1 MVVTC
6 SESWRTRLSC
16 RSGLCSQNERFGTG
30 EAATSRRRLCNVRFV
45 PESGHSIC
53 AAGLK
58 KCYLLPRF
66 DLWAVLLANNLRG
79 VLANSGDSAHHSEE
93 GTFRKTHLC
102 LCALECAFGVG
113 DRS

>member
-1 MVVTC
+1 M
-6 SESWRTRLSC
+6 
-16 RSGLCSQNERFGTG
+16 RSLAMSALPPKADIRS
-30 EAATSRRRLCNVRFV
+30 ARRGPSIFLRPRR
-45 PESGHSIC
+45 PSGRVG
-53 AAGLK
+53 AEKMLRPA
-58 KCYLLPRF
+58 RF

-93 GTFRKTHLC
+93 GTFRKAHLC